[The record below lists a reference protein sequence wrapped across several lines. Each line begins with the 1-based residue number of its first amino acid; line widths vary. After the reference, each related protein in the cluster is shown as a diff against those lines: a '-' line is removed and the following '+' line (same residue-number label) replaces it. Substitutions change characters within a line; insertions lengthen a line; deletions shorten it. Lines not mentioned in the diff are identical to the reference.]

1 MGEISGK
8 SGLNISQTMS
18 TLQRAIEIATEVH
31 QGQFDKAGRD
41 YIGHPLLVMEIEK
54 TKEPI

>member
-31 QGQFDKAGRD
+31 QGQLDKAGRD

>member
-18 TLQRAIEIATEVH
+18 TLKKAIEIATEAH

-41 YIGHPLLVMEIEK
+41 YINCEIG
-54 TKEPI
+54 

>member
-31 QGQFDKAGRD
+31 QGQLDKAGRD
-41 YIGHPLLVMEIEK
+41 YIGHPLLVMEIGK